1 MKERK
6 KFEDGGRMVGI
17 YTDKSPEK
25 PEKVTKTRFRCHK
38 NIGAELKNR
47 DADEEFKEAVNLK
60 M

>member
-1 MKERK
+1 
-6 KFEDGGRMVGI
+6 MVGI